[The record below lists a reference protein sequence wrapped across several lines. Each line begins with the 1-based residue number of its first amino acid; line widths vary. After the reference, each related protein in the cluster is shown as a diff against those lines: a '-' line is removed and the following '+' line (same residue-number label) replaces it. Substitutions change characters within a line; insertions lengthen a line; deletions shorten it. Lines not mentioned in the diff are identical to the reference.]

1 MFLWMYGNSISGTLP
16 TEFPGGLTT
25 GGSLWFDITDNA
37 LTGTIPPEAGGFTAP
52 NGADCYFTKGY
63 KEAA

>member
-1 MFLWMYGNSISGTLP
+1 VQRRPLPSELGNWQSDGNMFLWIYGNSISGTLP

-37 LTGTIPPEAGGFTAP
+37 LAIRRT
-52 NGADCYFTKGY
+52 
-63 KEAA
+63 